1 MWREDTGG
9 RVGQTK
15 SSQIRIIVRDS
26 QLRRRRKIS
35 STNES
40 VLISL
45 LDFSSW
51 FLILSTYLIYPILS
65 PCLLFL
71 VSQVLHGKA
80 LDEGHLRPLNWY
92 VCLWWLAWSVIDQ
105 WTSVCPECY
114 PLGVIIR
121 TQQYYSISVTDDI
134 EYRIHRRCRDEDHN
148 GWRGEG
154 DIEDEKPAE

>member
-26 QLRRRRKIS
+26 QLRRRKIN
-35 STNES
+35 STR
-40 VLISL
+40 VCA
-45 LDFSSW
+45 DFSSW

-80 LDEGHLRPLNWY
+80 LDEGHLRPQIGR
-92 VCLWWLAWSVIDQ
+92 AS
-105 WTSVCPECY
+105 
-114 PLGVIIR
+114 
-121 TQQYYSISVTDDI
+121 
-134 EYRIHRRCRDEDHN
+134 CRE
-148 GWRGEG
+148 RV
-154 DIEDEKPAE
+154 

>member
-45 LDFSSW
+45 LDFSS
-51 FLILSTYLIYPILS
+51 
-65 PCLLFL
+65 
-71 VSQVLHGKA
+71 
-80 LDEGHLRPLNWY
+80 
-92 VCLWWLAWSVIDQ
+92 
-105 WTSVCPECY
+105 
-114 PLGVIIR
+114 
-121 TQQYYSISVTDDI
+121 
-134 EYRIHRRCRDEDHN
+134 
-148 GWRGEG
+148 
-154 DIEDEKPAE
+154 